1 MKLKRIVPPMLCR
14 DVPTAGTRSA
24 SRPKAK
30 KIRTHSRILGSLYQ
44 DPSKHN
50 KSCTLWVPEGSFPL

>member
-44 DPSKHN
+44 DPS
-50 KSCTLWVPEGSFPL
+50 L